1 MADARIIVEG
11 QVWVGAMKAIG
22 TAVLTVLAG
31 VLVLPVA
38 QTHAQSASSGVRVA
52 QSAPLDQP
60 TPRRVRRPS
69 ARLRV
74 YPNYQGPPEVAPR
87 YYPGPNAVR
96 VCSATYVQEYRPSGT
111 VIVPRMSCYWRP
123 G

>member
-1 MADARIIVEG
+1 
-11 QVWVGAMKAIG
+11 MKAIG

-31 VLVLPVA
+31 ALVLPAA
-38 QTHAQSASSGVRVA
+38 QSHAQSASSSIHVA
-52 QSAPLDQP
+52 QSAQP
-60 TPRRVRRPS
+60 DRPVPRHVRRPS

>member
-1 MADARIIVEG
+1 MADARTIVEG
-11 QVWVGAMKAIG
+11 QVWVSAMKAIG

-31 VLVLPVA
+31 LLVLPAA

-52 QSAPLDQP
+52 QSAPPDRPAQ
-60 TPRRVRRPS
+60 RHVRRPT